1 MRGGDD
7 GSGKGV
13 IFDMRGGRID
23 SVDVVGSAV
32 VASSEQDGGGAG
44 GRLRR
49 GIPCDM
55 WNMVRPNASR
65 ATVP

>member
-1 MRGGDD
+1 MHGGDD

-13 IFDMRGGRID
+13 IVNMRSRRID

-32 VASSEQDGGGAG
+32 VASSERDGGDAG
-44 GRLRR
+44 GRLWR

-55 WNMVRPNASR
+55 WNMV
-65 ATVP
+65 